1 MEAVQ
6 PNPVRRQDYG
16 WLKISVENSLNQS
29 SNMTNEGLRQ
39 TSECPLR

>member
-16 WLKISVENSLNQS
+16 WLKIVENSLNQS
-29 SNMTNEGLRQ
+29 SNMTNEGLRH